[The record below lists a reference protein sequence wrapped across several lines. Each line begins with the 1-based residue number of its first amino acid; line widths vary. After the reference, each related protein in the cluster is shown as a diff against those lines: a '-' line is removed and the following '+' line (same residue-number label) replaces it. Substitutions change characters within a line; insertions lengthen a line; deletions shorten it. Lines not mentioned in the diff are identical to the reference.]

1 MLRTIIKK
9 EIRDALLS
17 PRFLLGFFI
26 CTILTFLS
34 VLIGLQSYGSE
45 LRDFDMAQALSTRE
59 LASRTT
65 PDEVLQVGIKIHRR
79 PTPLIIFVNGIASD
93 SGRTQLVRTDTDPQA
108 MDSKYEADPVTS
120 IFRNLDLAE
129 VVRLALSLFALLFT
143 YDAIAGEKERGT
155 LGLMLSNSVARE
167 QVLLGKALGSFICL
181 VLAFT
186 VPFILG
192 VLTLAF
198 QPDLSLARGDWLR
211 VGCLF
216 IISLLYI
223 LVFLSAGIF
232 ISSRAHRSSN
242 SLFLSLVFWFF
253 VVIIIPKVAVLCGSR
268 FHRVPSN
275 YENTF
280 KKNLFY
286 QNLAKESQDKT
297 DAFMLAFPPPAEEK
311 ARNAWGEK
319 SLKFYAQM
327 REEQLKK
334 LEEYADM
341 LERQYQIERKA
352 QYRIAKN
359 LARISPA
366 SSLMFASMGIAG
378 TGPDDKEGYLRSVRS
393 YSAIWRRW
401 IEKKSMERIALQSAN
416 ANPLTSDMPRF
427 SYSDEDFSAAF
438 LRIIPDVGILVV
450 MIIFFF
456 AGAYWSFARYDAR

>member
-26 CTILTFLS
+26 CTILTLLS
-34 VLIGLQSYGSE
+34 VLIGLQGYGSE
-45 LRDFDMAQALSTRE
+45 LKEFDMAQALSARE

-65 PDEVLQVGIKIHRR
+65 PDELLKVGIKIHRQ
-79 PTPLIIFVNGIASD
+79 PTPLIIFVNGIESD
-93 SGRTQLVRTDTDPQA
+93 SGRTQLIKTDTDPQA
-108 MDSKYEADPVTS
+108 MDSKYEADPVTA

-129 VVRLALSLFALLFT
+129 VVRFALSLFALLFA

-155 LGLMLSNSVARE
+155 LGLLLSNSVARE
-167 QVLLGKALGSFICL
+167 HVLLGKAIGSFICL
-181 VLAFT
+181 VLSFA
-186 VPFILG
+186 VPCILA
-192 VLTLAF
+192 LLALAL
-198 QPDLSLARGDWLR
+198 QPGLSMARGDWLR

-232 ISSRAHRSSN
+232 ISTRTHRSSN
-242 SLFLSLVFWFF
+242 SLFLSLLFWFF
-253 VVIIIPKVAVLCGSR
+253 AVIIIPKVAVMCGSR
-268 FHRVPSN
+268 FHRAPSN
-275 YENTF
+275 HEITF
-280 KKNLFY
+280 QKDLFY
-286 QNLAKESQDKT
+286 QGLMKEAQKRT
-297 DAFMLAFPPPAEEK
+297 DAFILAFPPPIEVK
-311 ARNAWGEK
+311 ARNAWAEK

-327 REEQLKK
+327 REEQMKK
-334 LEEYADM
+334 LEEYTGM

-378 TGPDDKEGYLRSVRS
+378 TGPDDKERYLRSVRS

-401 IEKKSMERIALQSAN
+401 IEKKSIERISLQAGN

-427 SYSDEDFSAAF
+427 SHSDEDFSAAF
-438 LRIIPDVGILVV
+438 LRIIPDLGILVV